1 MTTPAPSALAMTAPP
16 EGVEFYLPLP
26 LPEEVVET
34 NRTVLIIDDAAAN
47 REALAELLGGDYMV
61 IQAAGGAEGLEKARC
76 YLPDLIL
83 LDVLMP
89 GMGGYDVLRQ
99 LQADARTAG
108 IAVIFITGLDR
119 PEDEARGL
127 RLGGCDYIP
136 KPLNPPVVQARVA
149 LHLRAARDR
158 RRLEALAS
166 VDSLTGIANRRQF
179 DAVLAAECRRA
190 LRTGQPVAV
199 AMVDVDYFKRYNDS
213 YGHAQ
218 GDRALRAV
226 ADVLR
231 SGMRRTGDLAAR
243 YGGEE
248 FALVMVDTHDEHAAD
263 LMASVCAAVRALA
276 IPHRASSAAPC
287 LTISIGVASSAEDG
301 MLDPAALLQ
310 RADDR
315 LYRAKAT
322 GRGRVVA
329 SGGYERAARTVKS
342 RTGA

>member
-1 MTTPAPSALAMTAPP
+1 MAISAFQVLPTTATPRGTAS
-16 EGVEFYLPLP
+16 PLGPP
-26 LPEEVVET
+26 LPEAVEET
-34 NRTVLIIDDAAAN
+34 NRTVLVIDDAEAS
-47 REALAELLGGDYMV
+47 RDALAELLGLDYMV
-61 IQAAGGAEGLEKARC
+61 IQAASGAEGLEKARR

-89 GMGGYDVLRQ
+89 VMGGYDVLRQ
-99 LQADARTAG
+99 LKADPRTVG

-119 PEDEARGL
+119 PEDEAKGL
-127 RLGGCDYIP
+127 RLGGSDYIA
-136 KPLNPPVVQARVA
+136 KPLNPPVVRARVA

-199 AMVDVDYFKRYNDS
+199 AMVDVDHFKRYNDS

-231 SGMRRTGDLAAR
+231 GGMRRTGDLAAR

-248 FALVMVDTHDEHAAD
+248 FALVMVDTDDTHAAG
-263 LMASVCAAVRALA
+263 LMASMCAAVRALA
-276 IPHRASSAAPC
+276 IAHQASCAAPV
-287 LTISIGVASSAEDG
+287 LTISIGVASSAG
-301 MLDPAALLQ
+301 CGTLDPAALLQ
-310 RADDR
+310 QADDH
-315 LYRAKAT
+315 LYHAKEA
-322 GRGRVVA
+322 GRNRVIA
-329 SGGYERAARTVKS
+329 CGMHETQAAN
-342 RTGA
+342 